1 MKGFL
6 AAIKEKS
13 MEDQPASAGLASRT
27 FRDYLP
33 ETLEEAEELAASIE
47 RAVQQET
54 GHGVRN
60 LSVVVDSDSV
70 VLKGRC
76 DSYYCK
82 QLAQHIAMC
91 LTTRGERLVNG
102 IEVL

>member
-1 MKGFL
+1 QK
-6 AAIKEKS
+6 
-13 MEDQPASAGLASRT
+13 

-54 GHGVRN
+54 AHGVYD
-60 LSVVVDSDSV
+60 LSVTIDEDSV
-70 VLKGRC
+70 VLKGCC
-76 DSYYCK
+76 DSFYCK
-82 QLAQHIAMC
+82 QLAQHVAMC
-91 LTTRGERLVNG
+91 LSHADRLING

>member
-6 AAIKEKS
+6 AAIEENS
-13 MEDQPASAGLASRT
+13 MEDQPASAGLALRT

-60 LSVVVDSDSV
+60 LSVVVGDDSV

-82 QLAQHIAMC
+82 QLAQHVAMC
-91 LTTRGERLVNG
+91 LSHGERLVNG

>member
-1 MKGFL
+1 
-6 AAIKEKS
+6 
-13 MEDQPASAGLASRT
+13 MEDQPTLVGLTSRKL
-27 FRDYLP
+27 RDYLP

-54 GHGVRN
+54 GHGVRD
-60 LSVVVDSDSV
+60 LCVFVDDEAV

-82 QLAQHIAMC
+82 QLAQHVAMC
-91 LTTRGERLVNG
+91 LSPGERLING

>member
-1 MKGFL
+1 
-6 AAIKEKS
+6 
-13 MEDQPASAGLASRT
+13 MEAEPASAGLALRT

-33 ETLEEAEELAASIE
+33 ETLEEADELAASIE

-60 LSVVVDSDSV
+60 LSVTVESESV

-76 DSYYCK
+76 NSYYCK

-91 LTTRGERLVNG
+91 LAHGERLVNG
-102 IEVL
+102 IEVM

>member
-1 MKGFL
+1 MKGFHP
-6 AAIKEKS
+6 AIEEKP
-13 MEDQPASAGLASRT
+13 MDEQPTSAGLASRT
-27 FRDYLP
+27 LRDYLP

-60 LSVVVDSDSV
+60 LRVTVGDDSV
-70 VLKGRC
+70 ILRGHC

-91 LTTRGERLVNG
+91 LSHGERLVNG

>member
-1 MKGFL
+1 
-6 AAIKEKS
+6 
-13 MEDQPASAGLASRT
+13 MEDQPALAELASRMS
-27 FRDYLP
+27 RDYLP
-33 ETLEEAEELAASIE
+33 ETLEEAEALAASIE

-54 GHGVRN
+54 CHGVRN
-60 LSVVVDSDSV
+60 LSVVIDSDSV

-91 LTTRGERLVNG
+91 LSHGERLVNG
-102 IEVL
+102 IEVM

>member
-1 MKGFL
+1 MNGFL
-6 AAIKEKS
+6 AAIEEKP
-13 MEDQPASAGLASRT
+13 MEDQPTSAGLASRM
-27 FRDYLP
+27 FRDFLP

-47 RAVQQET
+47 RAVQEET

-60 LSVVVDSDSV
+60 LSVVIDSESV

-82 QLAQHIAMC
+82 QLAQHVAMS
-91 LTTRGERLVNG
+91 LSHGERLVNG

>member
-1 MKGFL
+1 
-6 AAIKEKS
+6 
-13 MEDQPASAGLASRT
+13 MEDQPASAGLATRM

-60 LSVVVDSDSV
+60 LRVTVVDDLV
-70 VLKGRC
+70 VLKGLC

-82 QLAQHIAMC
+82 QLAQHVAMC
-91 LTTRGERLVNG
+91 LSRGDRLVNG
-102 IEVL
+102 IVVK